1 MFSVTLSVVSPNTVV
16 TSVFDIVGSAVCIV
30 GSFVCSSVGSSVSSV
45 TKCVH
50 FLHRSKTEAP
60 IILPTLLNLLYMLR
74 RVDCEQKFSE

>member
-16 TSVFDIVGSAVCIV
+16 TSVFDTVGSA
-30 GSFVCSSVGSSVSSV
+30 VGSSVSSV

-60 IILPTLLNLLYMLR
+60 IILPTLVNLLYMLH